1 MTLTKRIRTRLWLVA
16 CTGAALSSVLGEELR
31 TTRLLNQGEPVRIVC
46 FGDSITGLYYH
57 TGGRLAWS
65 HLLEASLKEIYPQ
78 TQIEVVNAGVS
89 GNTTADALRRLNTDG
104 LTLRPHLVAAMFGMN
119 DVAKLEPSTFRQNLV
134 ELVARVRA
142 SGAEIVLMTPN
153 PVEPGDPRRPPER
166 VADYAR
172 IVGEVGADLAVP
184 VADAHRRFQNT
195 VTGGSGA
202 EARLMSDGIHP
213 NLRGHALFAS
223 EVAGV
228 IAGRPV
234 APILPALRS
243 PEFSFTLDRLRAG
256 KEVRVLAMAPFD
268 TLIGPVLRT
277 LFPSAQVHVESW
289 TSDGKS
295 PETIAREAKSKGW
308 WRFRETPDAERPQLV
323 IVAMP
328 PASGG
333 VPEADYFKACTE
345 ILNWSASFAKP
356 EWDLLSVLPSVVSA
370 DPSAEMRR
378 MEEAAVGAIVG
389 QGGTLLRRDKAD
401 TRTPEV
407 LLLQSLRTALTR

>member
-1 MTLTKRIRTRLWLVA
+1 MTLTKKIGTWLWLAA
-16 CTGAALSSVLGEELR
+16 CMLGLSGLRGGELR
-31 TTRLLNQGEPVRIVC
+31 TAGVLEQGEPVRIVC

-57 TGGRLAWS
+57 TGGRLTWS

-78 TQIEVVNAGVS
+78 ARIEIVNAGIS
-89 GNTTADALRRLNTDG
+89 GNTTADALRRLDADG

-119 DVAKLEPSTFRQNLV
+119 DVAKLESSTFRQNLV

-172 IVGEVGADLAVP
+172 IVREVGTELSAP
-184 VADAHRRFQNT
+184 VADGFRRFQTAMIEN
-195 VTGGSGA
+195 VGA

-234 APILPALRS
+234 APIPPALRS
-243 PEFSFTLDRLRAG
+243 PDFSFTLDRLRGG

-268 TLIGPVLRT
+268 TLIGPVLRR
-277 LFPSAQVHVESW
+277 LFPSAHVHVESW

-328 PASGG
+328 PASEG
-333 VPEADYFKACTE
+333 VPEADYFKTCTE

-356 EWDLLSVLPSVVSA
+356 EWDLLSVLPSVVA
-370 DPSAEMRR
+370 AEPSAEMRR
-378 MEEAAVGAIVG
+378 MEEVAVGAIVG
-389 QGGTLLRRDKAD
+389 QGGAVLRRDKSD
-401 TRTPEV
+401 TRTPED
-407 LLLQSLRTALTR
+407 LLLQSLRAALTR